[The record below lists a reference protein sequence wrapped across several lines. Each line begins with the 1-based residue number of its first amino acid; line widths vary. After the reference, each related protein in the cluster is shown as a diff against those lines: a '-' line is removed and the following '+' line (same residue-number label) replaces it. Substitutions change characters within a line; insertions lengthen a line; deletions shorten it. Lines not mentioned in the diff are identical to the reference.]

1 MGVVALLFGF
11 PVPIG
16 LGMLLYATSLPVMLL
31 VGAYMLLVL
40 LFYRW
45 LEAPSVKGQQLL
57 DGLAGYRDYLQLA
70 ESDVLARAGTAPA
83 MSIEL
88 YERHLP
94 YAMALGVEQQ
104 WSARFAAAL
113 EAGLVDDAPAQ
124 YRPDWYQARNGFSSP
139 STFGSALSASLVSA
153 SASASTPPSSPSS
166 SSGGS
171 SGGGSSGGGSGGGGG
186 GGW

>member
-1 MGVVALLFGF
+1 VA
-11 PVPIG
+11 V
-16 LGMLLYATSLPVMLL
+16 
-31 VGAYMLLVL
+31 
-40 LFYRW
+40 FYRW

-57 DGLAGYRDYLQLA
+57 DAAAGYRDYLQLA
-70 ESDVLARAGTAPA
+70 ESEVLARAAEAPA

-94 YAMALGVEQQ
+94 YAMALGVEAQ

-113 EAGLVDDAPAQ
+113 EAGLIYPSRHE
-124 YRPDWYQARNGFSSP
+124 YRPDWYAARERFSSP
-139 STFGSALSASLVSA
+139 TAFSTALSSSLVSL
-153 SASASTPPSSPSS
+153 SASASTPPASSSS

>member
-1 MGVVALLFGF
+1 
-11 PVPIG
+11 
-16 LGMLLYATSLPVMLL
+16 
-31 VGAYMLLVL
+31 
-40 LFYRW
+40 
-45 LEAPSVKGQQLL
+45 
-57 DGLAGYRDYLQLA
+57 
-70 ESDVLARAGTAPA
+70 

-94 YAMALGVEQQ
+94 YAMALGVEAQ

-113 EAGLVDDAPAQ
+113 EAGLVDPSLHEYQ
-124 YRPDWYQARNGFSSP
+124 PDWYKARSSFSSP
-139 STFGSALSASLVSA
+139 SAFSGALSSSLVSA
-153 SASASTPPSSPSS
+153 SASASTPPASSSS